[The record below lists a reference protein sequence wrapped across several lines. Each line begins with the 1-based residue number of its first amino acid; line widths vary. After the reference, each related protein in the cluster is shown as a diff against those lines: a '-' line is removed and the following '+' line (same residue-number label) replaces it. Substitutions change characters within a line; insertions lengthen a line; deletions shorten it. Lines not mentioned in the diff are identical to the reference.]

1 MTKIEKRY
9 QLFGRNGVEWTPWFH
24 YGKKEDNKT
33 LEPWQ
38 LKSSKLKNEYRRVE
52 DDGTITPIK
61 ISYSTPTK
69 KNSENKTENKKK

>member
-38 LKSSKLKNEYRRVE
+38 LKSSNLKNEYREV
-52 DDGTITPIK
+52 DDNGNTTPIK
-61 ISYSTPTK
+61 ISYRVSKKVETK
-69 KNSENKTENKKK
+69 KK

>member
-9 QLFGRNGVEWTPWFH
+9 QVFNREGIGWSSWFTFNT
-24 YGKKEDNKT
+24 GSKNVTT

-38 LKSSKLKNEYRRVE
+38 LDYKLKNEYRRIE

-61 ISYSTPTK
+61 ISYSNKSNKDKQAKKGTK
-69 KNSENKTENKKK
+69 K

>member
-24 YGKKEDNKT
+24 YGKKDDNKT

-38 LKSSKLKNEYRRVE
+38 LKSSNLKNEYRE
-52 DDGTITPIK
+52 IDDNGNITPIK
-61 ISYSTPTK
+61 ISYRASKKVETK
-69 KNSENKTENKKK
+69 KK